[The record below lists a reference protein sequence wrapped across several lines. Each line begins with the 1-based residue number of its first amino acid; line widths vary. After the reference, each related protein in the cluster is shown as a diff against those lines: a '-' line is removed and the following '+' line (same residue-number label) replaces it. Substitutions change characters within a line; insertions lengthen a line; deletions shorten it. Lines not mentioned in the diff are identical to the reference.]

1 MENKLQRSQQP
12 GTLSTISDKTKRIA
26 KVVVDVNML
35 TGFPMQVEEIVA
47 WSAELERLLP
57 NSELHK
63 LKFMFDCYKRD
74 ELVWDKSKGIQNIFN
89 GLKMIG
95 KNEEGYYL
103 KKQIW

>member
-1 MENKLQRSQQP
+1 MGNQLQKREQH
-12 GTLSTISDKTKRIA
+12 GTLSTVSDKCVRIA

-35 TGFPMQVEEIVA
+35 VGFPMQAEEIVE
-47 WSAELERLLP
+47 WSAELERMLP
-57 NSELHK
+57 DSELHK

-74 ELVWDKSKGIQNIFN
+74 ELVWDKQKGIQNIFN

-103 KKQIW
+103 RKPIW